1 VAGEAGTAGQA
12 LEPMAIDGGAAEA
25 SLDLDTTAA
34 PRSRVEAVGTIVPD
48 QDFEALLQH
57 GRADEAF
64 RQLPPVVLG
73 LIDTSILD
81 RCDHCPLLK
90 YICSLL
96 VAQSTFGIMPAKRQC
111 TRDCPRLCLRHRI
124 FSCSMRVVTLC
135 MVSKKQ

>member
-1 VAGEAGTAGQA
+1 MAGEAGAAGQA
-12 LEPMAIDGGAAEA
+12 LEPMAVDGGAAEA

-64 RQLPPVVLG
+64 RQLPPVIMG

-81 RCDHCPLLK
+81 RSDHCPILS
-90 YICSLL
+90 CSVL
-96 VAQSTFGIMPAKRQC
+96 VAQSTYSYACKEALHQRWHDG
-111 TRDCPRLCLRHRI
+111 LCSRHK
-124 FSCSMRVVTLC
+124 T
-135 MVSKKQ
+135 